1 MASYYDIENG
11 LIELTMEKQDKQGDA
26 GGKAAVLAVL
36 CGKEA
41 MENVF
46 LQSLGYPSV
55 AVSSRTV
62 RRVTKR
68 SSLPVPII

>member
-36 CGKEA
+36 CGKPVRPA
-41 MENVF
+41 DCPAVRGHGDGF
-46 LQSLGYPSV
+46 SGVSGLYPDHRLG
-55 AVSSRTV
+55 AA
-62 RRVTKR
+62 
-68 SSLPVPII
+68 LPAL